1 MKIDSPRF
9 GTLTVES
16 GKIIE
21 FPEGLAGFETCRRY
35 SLFHPDNAEPKF
47 FILQSLDNP
56 ELAFHIVDP
65 AQFGFSYNIS
75 LSDAQSALLEL
86 ADPAD
91 AVVAV
96 IVRKEETEAGAP
108 LHANLNAPLIINTR
122 QRRGLQHIF
131 AQLDYAVAGSTK
143 P

>member
-9 GTLTVES
+9 GTLTVET

-21 FPEGLAGFETCRRY
+21 FPEGLVGFDACRRF

-47 FILQSLDNP
+47 FILQSLDRP

-65 AQFGFSYNIS
+65 AQLGFSYEIA
-75 LSDAQSALLEL
+75 LTDAETAMLEL
-86 ADPAD
+86 ADPSD
-91 AVVAV
+91 AVVVV
-96 IVRKEETEAGAP
+96 IVWKDEAGNEEAP
-108 LHANLNAPLIINTR
+108 LRANLKAPLIINTL

-131 AQLDYAVAGSTK
+131 AQLNYAVAS
-143 P
+143 